1 VQPVD
6 RLGKETAVE
15 EDALIYD
22 VEEAAGVVAER
33 TGMDLETVETIL
45 EAEFLFQASLGAF
58 EIPED
63 EEGQEFMEEIRKLR
77 EGHADLI
84 PPVDANLDDFE
95 DLEDRLV
102 TFVSRLT
109 GAEPASIE
117 DVLDEHILYL
127 EETGLIEAE
136 E

>member
-1 VQPVD
+1 M
-6 RLGKETAVE
+6 E
-15 EDALIYD
+15 EDVEVYD

-33 TGMDLETVETIL
+33 SGADRDVVEEIL
-45 EAEFLFQASLGAF
+45 EAEFLFQAALGAI
-58 EIPED
+58 EVPED
-63 EEGQEFMEEIRKLR
+63 EEGEEFMEEVRQLR
-77 EGHADLI
+77 GAHADLV
-84 PPVDANLDDFE
+84 PALDADLDAVD

-109 GAEPASIE
+109 GAEPSAIA

-127 EETGLIEAE
+127 EERGLIEPEDDE

>member
-1 VQPVD
+1 M
-6 RLGKETAVE
+6 E
-15 EDALIYD
+15 EELEVYD

-33 TGMDLETVETIL
+33 TGLELEAVESVL
-45 EAEFLFQASLGAF
+45 EAEFLFQAALGAF
-58 EIPED
+58 EIPDD
-63 EEGQEFMEEIRKLR
+63 EEGEEFLEEIRRLR
-77 EGHADLI
+77 ETHDDLI
-84 PPVDANLDDFE
+84 PPVDAELDDYD

-127 EETGLIEAE
+127 EEKGLIAPDDGDDEDD
-136 E
+136 